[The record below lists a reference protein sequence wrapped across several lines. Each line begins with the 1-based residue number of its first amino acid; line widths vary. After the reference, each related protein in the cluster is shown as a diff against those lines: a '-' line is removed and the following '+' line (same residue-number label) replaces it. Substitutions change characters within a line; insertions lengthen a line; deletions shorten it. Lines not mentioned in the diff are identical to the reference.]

1 MRISD
6 WSSDVCSSDLTYEPD
21 MRLRDL
27 ADSDPLAAAKEL
39 SRRFVVCATDSA
51 ADCSGINDILHAAA
65 IRHFFLPPS
74 NEYRAHPWLEVD
86 PWTGTFTMNID
97 DHEPFETGIPD
108 VSHFNMES
116 TSLQGPRTDK
126 QLLMDP
132 DQHEGN
138 LGYDDPLDRN
148 STRLNSSH

>member
-1 MRISD
+1 
-6 WSSDVCSSDLTYEPD
+6 

-51 ADCSGINDILHAAA
+51 ADCSGINDILHADA

-86 PWTGTFTMNID
+86 PWTGNFTMNID
-97 DHEPFETGIPD
+97 DHEPFDTGIPA
-108 VSHFNMES
+108 VRHLIMES
-116 TSLQGPRTDK
+116 TRSEEHSSEIQSL
-126 QLLMDP
+126 M
-132 DQHEGN
+132 
-138 LGYDDPLDRN
+138 
-148 STRLNSSH
+148 RLSYAVFCMETKTTQEIYTNIN

>member
-1 MRISD
+1 
-6 WSSDVCSSDLTYEPD
+6 

-86 PWTGTFTMNID
+86 PWTGNFTMNID
-97 DHEPFETGIPD
+97 DHEPFETGIPA
-108 VSHFNMES
+108 VRHFNMES
-116 TSLQGPRTDK
+116 TSLQGQIGRASCR
-126 QLLMDP
+126 
-132 DQHEGN
+132 EG
-138 LGYDDPLDRN
+138 GCQYV
-148 STRLNSSH
+148 